1 MVKNQSIFILHI
13 GLINKMFKN
22 KLEKIKESLGNS
34 IYNMFEWIFK
44 NFPFI
49 VILLF
54 GSSIMIIGIRS
65 CEDEEKRLKKIEN
78 RIENLENKND
88 KIRRM

>member
-1 MVKNQSIFILHI
+1 M
-13 GLINKMFKN
+13 NKMFKD

-49 VILLF
+49 VIVLF
-54 GSSIMIIGIRS
+54 GSSIMIIGIQG

>member
-1 MVKNQSIFILHI
+1 MLKD
-13 GLINKMFKN
+13 
-22 KLEKIKESLGNS
+22 KLRKIKESVGNS

-49 VILLF
+49 VIVLF
-54 GSSIMIIGIRS
+54 GSSIMIIGIQG
-65 CEDEEKRLKKIEN
+65 CEDEEKRLNKIEN
-78 RIENLENKND
+78 RIEKLENKND